1 MQIKYYHGAIFSE
14 KEKENKTSS
23 LVLFYSQEIKLQQVP
38 LLCPVDNPQLCLDH
52 LKQRICWRWL
62 TAHVTTD
69 CFTHGR
75 RTLGNSR
82 KQLQSPAVPGTRL
95 LELQ

>member
-1 MQIKYYHGAIFSE
+1 MQIKNYNGTSFSE
-14 KEKENKTSS
+14 KEGENKRAS
-23 LVLFYSQEIKLQQVP
+23 LFYSQKIKLQQVP

-62 TAHVTTD
+62 AAHVTTD
-69 CFTHGR
+69 HFTHGR
-75 RTLGNSR
+75 RALGNSR

-95 LELQ
+95 LQLQ